1 MNSLR
6 SHLSLLL
13 FTASVALAADTVTT
27 TVPELRG
34 MLMAGTDRHFALASA
49 AGGTAWVA
57 IGETFD
63 GWKVTDYRQADESLV
78 LTKGGRQEAV
88 KLASSVITS
97 ASDTKATLADA
108 EDVLRKMNFSQM
120 MSRMIEQQKKSIPAM
135 MKQMTAQMGDI
146 GASADDMAAF
156 QSKLMDV
163 MFAEMNPDSMQA
175 DVAQIYSQV
184 YTKEELQAQADFYS
198 TTAGQATVDKQ
209 PVVQQ
214 KMSELMMPRI
224 MAAMPKIQAMAKDFA
239 QQQAAKK
246 QAAAPAPAPSN

>member
-1 MNSLR
+1 MRSLR
-6 SHLSLLL
+6 SYLALFT
-13 FTASVALAADTVTT
+13 FTASLALAADAVTT
-27 TVPELRG
+27 SVPELRG

-49 AGGTAWVA
+49 AGGTAWVG

-78 LTKGGRQEAV
+78 LTKGGREEAI
-88 KLASSVITS
+88 KLASSVIAAT
-97 ASDTKATLADA
+97 SDTKATLADA

-120 MSRMIEQQKKSIPAM
+120 MSRILEQQKKSIPAM
-135 MKQMTAQMGDI
+135 MKQMTAQMGDM

-156 QSKLMDV
+156 QSKIMDV

-175 DVAQIYSQV
+175 DVAKIYSDV
-184 YTKEELQAQADFYS
+184 FTKEELQAQADFYS
-198 TTAGQATVDKQ
+198 TAAGQATADKQ

-224 MAAMPKIQAMAKDFA
+224 MAAMPKIQAMAQDFA

-246 QAAAPAPAPSN
+246 QAATPAPSN